1 MAKVDLTFELDSK
14 KYVHYLPEL
23 RVLALSMCTLST
35 GNKILEFSNLL
46 RAESFPKL
54 TTLAVTW
61 SKTTS
66 DPEMHRLAKQLTHL
80 FRRREPEG
88 RSMRDAY
95 SVLPRDELARATAL
109 QHLSVDVY
117 SVDDVDVLEAVPVEL
132 TSLRLT
138 TNDASR
144 ATVVERSVLEADLAC
159 LESLK
164 HLIVAPVDD
173 DELDERE
180 STIEA
185 CESAGIDVQEVPC
198 AGKLEAFVDERSWL
212 ALTGARS
219 APVPAQRPAVRPFA
233 AATPTAL
240 SSGPRASRST
250 VGTPSG

>member
-1 MAKVDLTFELDSK
+1 MAKVDLAFELDSK

-80 FRRREPEG
+80 FLRREPEG

-95 SVLPRDELARATAL
+95 PVLPRDELARATAL

-117 SVDDVDVLEAVPVEL
+117 SVDDVDALEAVPVEL

-144 ATVVERSVLEADLAC
+144 ATVVERSVLEADLK
-159 LESLK
+159 LK

-219 APVPAQRPAVRPFA
+219 APVPAQRLGAR
-233 AATPTAL
+233 
-240 SSGPRASRST
+240 
-250 VGTPSG
+250 PSG